1 VVSNGSVAKPVVTG
15 DGAVDSSAAPA
26 SQDPASQEKPEPAEA
41 PAAPETDT
49 VEADVVLNL
58 PDYNLEL

>member
-1 VVSNGSVAKPVVTG
+1 M
-15 DGAVDSSAAPA
+15 DSSATPA
-26 SQDPASQEKPEPAEA
+26 NQDPASQEKPEPAEA